1 MTDARELIGT
11 ADMLM
16 VTFDSLRYDVACA
29 ALAAGATPNLAAVLP
44 EGRWEQRRTPG
55 SFTLPAHLAFFS
67 GFLPVP
73 LDQERPGRLFAC
85 QGRWGKTVTPTTY
98 VFDDV
103 PNIVEGFG
111 RLGYR
116 TICIGGVGF
125 FSKTTEL
132 GRVLPG
138 MFQDSYW
145 SSDTGVN
152 NPASTELQVDLA
164 EKLLAGTPP
173 DQRVFL
179 FVNVSATHEPH
190 HMYLPGA
197 GDDSIDSQAAALGY
211 ADRHVGRLITMMR
224 ERGPCL
230 TILCADHGTAFGED
244 GYWGHGVPHPVVW
257 TVPYAELVL
266 T

>member
-11 ADMLM
+11 ADVLM
-16 VTFDSLRYDVACA
+16 VTFDSLRYDVACT
-29 ALAAGATPNLAAVLP
+29 ALAGGATPSLAAVLP

-55 SFTLPAHLAFFS
+55 SFTLPAHLSFFS

-73 LDQERPGRLFAC
+73 LDAQRRGRLFAC
-85 QGRWGKTVTPTTY
+85 QGRWGKTVTETTY

-103 PNIVEGFG
+103 PNIVEGLG

-145 SSDTGVN
+145 SPDTGVN

-164 EKLLAGTPP
+164 EKVLAGTPP
-173 DQRVFL
+173 EQRVFL

-197 GDDSIDSQAAALGY
+197 GEDSIDSQAAALAY
-211 ADRHVGRLITMMR
+211 ADRHVGRLMTMMR
-224 ERGPCL
+224 ERGRCL
-230 TILCADHGTAFGED
+230 AILCADHGTAFGED